1 MSDTLQMALALSAL
15 GLLLVEEEKKK
26 RMRKIRRKRTKWVK
40 PWILQRQAQGAFPNL
55 CRELELQETC
65 GFKNFARLF
74 PTQFHMLKELI
85 SPIIQRTNT
94 NYRDCISVGERLM
107 ITLRFLATGES
118 FKSLS
123 YQFRVGM
130 STIQQFVPETCAAIY
145 QVLKEKYL
153 KCPDTVEEWQQV
165 AVGFQNQWH
174 FPNCLGALDGK
185 HINIRPPPGSG
196 SKFFNYKHTFSI
208 VLMALVDSNYR
219 FLYVDVGCNGRISDG
234 GVFGGCSLQDA
245 LEKRT
250 SNIPAPAPLPES
262 DQLAPYCIVADEA
275 FPLKEYL
282 MKPYPNRKLSVE
294 QRIFNYRLSRARRVV
309 ENAFGILANRFRVL
323 LTTINIQSTAKVED
337 IVLSCCA
344 LHNFLR
350 KECCEVYM
358 AGIDQEEQ
366 DHDTVPGRWREDP
379 GLQQASLPRTTNSTT
394 HAKQLRDKLCQ
405 YFNSDTGA
413 VPFQWG
419 KI

>member
-1 MSDTLQMALALSAL
+1 MLMWAAT
-15 GLLLVEEEKKK
+15 
-26 RMRKIRRKRTKWVK
+26 
-40 PWILQRQAQGAFPNL
+40 GAF
-55 CRELELQETC
+55 Q
-65 GFKNFARLF
+65 
-74 PTQFHMLKELI
+74 M
-85 SPIIQRTNT
+85 
-94 NYRDCISVGERLM
+94 V
-107 ITLRFLATGES
+107 
-118 FKSLS
+118 
-123 YQFRVGM
+123 
-130 STIQQFVPETCAAIY
+130 
-145 QVLKEKYL
+145 
-153 KCPDTVEEWQQV
+153 
-165 AVGFQNQWH
+165 
-174 FPNCLGALDGK
+174 
-185 HINIRPPPGSG
+185 
-196 SKFFNYKHTFSI
+196 
-208 VLMALVDSNYR
+208 
-219 FLYVDVGCNGRISDG
+219 
-234 GVFGGCSLQDA
+234 VFGGCSLQDA

-282 MKPYPNRKLSVE
+282 MKPYPNCKLSVE

-323 LTTINIQSTAKVED
+323 LTTINIRSTTKVEY

-350 KECCEVYM
+350 TECCEVYM
-358 AGIDQEEQ
+358 SGIDQEGQ

-394 HAKQLRDKLCQ
+394 HAKQLRNKLCQ